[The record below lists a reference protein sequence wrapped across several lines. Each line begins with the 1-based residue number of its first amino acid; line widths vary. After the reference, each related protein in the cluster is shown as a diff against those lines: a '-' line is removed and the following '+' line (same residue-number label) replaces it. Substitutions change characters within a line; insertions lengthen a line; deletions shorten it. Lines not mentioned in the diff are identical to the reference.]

1 MAIRRPPAA
10 EDRAVG
16 QRLRELRK
24 ERGKSAWE
32 MAVALKMSQQNYEA
46 YEAGRNDLKA
56 RKVVEFAEAL
66 GMKPQELLRELY
78 EAESNSFRSKQP
90 ADSVGARLLAGTAA

>member
-16 QRLRELRK
+16 QKLRELRK
-24 ERGKSAWE
+24 ERGKSAWD
-32 MAVALKMSQQNYEA
+32 MAVALGMSQQNYEA
-46 YEAGRNDLKA
+46 YEAGRNEPKA
-56 RKVVEFAEAL
+56 RMVIEFAEAL

-78 EAESNSFRSKQP
+78 QAESNSFRREQS
-90 ADSVGARLLAGTAA
+90 ASMVTGLLAGVRA

>member
-32 MAVALKMSQQNYEA
+32 MAVALGMSQQNYEA

-66 GMKPQELLRELY
+66 GMKPQELLKELY
-78 EAESNSFRSKQP
+78 EAEFSSFRPRQS
-90 ADSVGARLLAGTAA
+90 ARLVTGLLVGAGA